1 MIDFIKRVV
10 HKVADLLHVPY
21 DKLLHFGVNVVLALF
36 GIWYYSLGIGLSI
49 GASLGKEY
57 GDSKATGNKWSW
69 SDIVADMLGL
79 GVGLLLSWGIRKLIG
94 R

>member
-1 MIDFIKRVV
+1 MNWLKN
-10 HKVADLLHVPY
+10 LLKGICDKLHIPY
-21 DKLLHFGVNVVLALF
+21 DKALHFGVNVFLALF